1 MSQCGT
7 RERDC
12 APGGLRAAF
21 NSLGRGW
28 ASPAGSTPCVR
39 GLSAAPA
46 AGAGREE
53 EAPSERPAGAALPPL
68 PSRRRPRPAARPLPP
83 SRGGPAAPA
92 GRRSPCE
99 GSPWPG
105 GEEEKG
111 GGRRPTRWR
120 RRGGSCRSG
129 ASGARAGARR
139 RPLAGGRP
147 WAAARGRPRGAPERP
162 RPEPRAP
169 PPSPV
174 APLPAGRARARTMS
188 DTRRR
193 VKVYTLNEDRQWDDR
208 GTGHVSST
216 YVERLKGMSLLVRAE
231 ADGESPAPGPRG
243 VRAPSLASAP
253 RKHRGGGGFLPAVWR
268 CFS

>member
-1 MSQCGT
+1 MYVVFEEGCL
-7 RERDC
+7 
-12 APGGLRAAF
+12 ALVAA
-21 NSLGRGW
+21 SR
-28 ASPAGSTPCVR
+28 AGSKREIPLARITR
-39 GLSAAPA
+39 GCNMCPLDGGKPRRA
-46 AGAGREE
+46 E
-53 EAPSERPAGAALPPL
+53 PSERL
-68 PSRRRPRPAARPLPP
+68 RPRSPHSTGPAPPPARPLPP

-162 RPEPRAP
+162 RPEPRSP
-169 PPSPV
+169 PPS
-174 APLPAGRARARTMS
+174 
-188 DTRRR
+188 TRRPP
-193 VKVYTLNEDRQWDDR
+193 
-208 GTGHVSST
+208 
-216 YVERLKGMSLLVRAE
+216 RAE
-231 ADGESPAPGPRG
+231 PGPGAGPAPCRTP
-243 VRAPSLASAP
+243 
-253 RKHRGGGGFLPAVWR
+253 GGG
-268 CFS
+268 